1 MRITV
6 KFSDGRRE
14 ELRGAEELPDC
25 DKTREVMLVLD
36 NCDLYRGIVADID
49 DDFGIMLKSVDNI
62 YFIGL
67 PFDRLVGWFYIDK
80 DNGTLMIEKKTVMSG
95 IKKMIQ
101 LGAPGTSTQE
111 RFEAGGFQCPQCKGR
126 GYHWGN
132 ERDPKREACPRC
144 KGVAG

>member
-1 MRITV
+1 
-6 KFSDGRRE
+6 
-14 ELRGAEELPDC
+14 
-25 DKTREVMLVLD
+25 
-36 NCDLYRGIVADID
+36 
-49 DDFGIMLKSVDNI
+49 
-62 YFIGL
+62 
-67 PFDRLVGWFYIDK
+67 
-80 DNGTLMIEKKTVMSG
+80 MSG

-144 KGVAG
+144 KGSGRLKAEIVITWKPE